1 MDENISMGDA
11 RPVMGESVDEME
23 LSVRTYN
30 CLRRA
35 GIHTLDELCELTPD
49 DLAKVHNMGRK
60 SYDEIIEMLAKLGRR
75 LKSDH
80 DSDKSNSSSD
90 TDDEVQ
96 SEIEKIFLKHG
107 MQIFKNS
114 NDAVE
119 IFRREMS
126 PSREL
131 NIIALIFECGKAETL
146 VNDDADMVRYDIC
159 KKLNVEY
166 GISKDI
172 SEPVVRK
179 MQAAIEKTK
188 LARKKQF
195 GRSICNTL
203 KEMRR
208 QFADANGIEYEE
220 KECMNPNPCT
230 GTCPYC
236 EERNRYLLDQAAKLS
251 AEKDIVYPDFNLSV
265 SANEDNMNADA
276 DQHDNDELHMLAGFS
291 LPHDL
296 DLH

>member
-35 GIHTLDELCELTPD
+35 GIHMLDELCELTPD

-60 SYDEIIEMLAKLGRR
+60 SYDEIIEMLEKLGRK

-80 DSDKSNSSSD
+80 DSDKGSFSSD

-96 SEIEKIFLKHG
+96 LEIKKIFMKHG
-107 MQIFKNS
+107 VQILKDGKN
-114 NDAVE
+114 ATE
-119 IFRREMS
+119 LFRHEMS
-126 PSREL
+126 PSRDL
-131 NIIALIFECGKAETL
+131 NIISLIFECGKAEAL
-146 VNDDADMVRYDIC
+146 ANDDVYMVRSDIC
-159 KKLNVEY
+159 KELKDDY
-166 GISKDI
+166 GISNDI

-179 MQAAIEKTK
+179 MQNAIVKTR
-188 LARKKQF
+188 LARKKEF

-208 QFADANGIEYEE
+208 QFADVNGIEYEE
-220 KECMNPNPCT
+220 EDCTNPNPCT

-251 AEKDIVYPDFNLSV
+251 EKKDIVYPDFNLSD
-265 SANEDNMNADA
+265 SANEENMNADA
-276 DQHDNDELHMLAGFS
+276 DPHDNDELHISAGFS
-291 LPHDL
+291 IPHDL